1 MARYTRK
8 HKKRGRR
15 KTRRKGRR
23 RRRQRRRRRRQRGGS
38 EAYDELRKEM
48 VAESSY
54 QNKFTR
60 RGMQGFLP
68 PSAGQIATFA
78 PNNCPNAIY
87 RKAVYSQPGPT
98 CWMWS
103 AVLLLLN
110 LSSPPIS
117 LPLNTLVKTYLVHL
131 EYLLKTTLRRGNLCP
146 LIPNW
151 LKALMDWDFRTG
163 AAAATAKGD
172 TAWSL
177 SGGHSASFLR
187 SLLTASGYAVQGVTK
202 SVSKSGGLVKEIL
215 RLKRGGRREWKT
227 VFEGNILSYKPALYA
242 TTVGQKGGWLEG
254 SHPPILLLTITRYD
268 LVSHPS
274 DHGLQ
279 VPRKNR
285 QEKVMR
291 DRKTKIDDRVM
302 GCMSR
307 GLEEEACELTEQAK
321 AWEDDIL
328 WKWLFSDN
336 AENVLGGIITL
347 MWRAGDGTVANHAVS
362 FYRCQKEGDVHI
374 YVCNTWGE
382 PCTKNKIK
390 PKEFIVQFITLHKIK
405 NLLIDRLIC
414 IVAEKTPVVRSELT
428 SEERRINALGERVR
442 QESLEE
448 NE

>member
-23 RRRQRRRRRRQRGGS
+23 RRRQRRRRRRQWGGS

-215 RLKRGGRREWKT
+215 RLKRGGHREWET
-227 VFEGNILSYKPALYA
+227 VFEGNILSYKPALHA
-242 TTVGQKGGWLEG
+242 TTVGRRGGWLEG
-254 SHPPILLLTITRYD
+254 SHPPILLLTIRRYD
-268 LVSHPS
+268 LESHPS

-285 QEKVMR
+285 QGKFMR

-347 MWRAGDGTVANHAVS
+347 MWRAGDGTVANHDVS
-362 FYRCQKEGDVHI
+362 FYRWQKEGDVHI

-382 PCTKNKIK
+382 PCTENKIK
-390 PKEFIVQFITLHKIK
+390 PKEFIGQFITLHKIN

-414 IVAEKTPVVRSELT
+414 IVAEKTPVGRSGLT
-428 SEERRINALGERVR
+428 GEERRINALGERVR